1 MKRIRAVRAKA
12 GLFAGAVVMAGLS
25 VGPAPAQAAG
35 RYECDT
41 GYVCFYSMANGYGE
55 KCSWEGSDAIWR
67 VSPGVCSWGH
77 YDSAGS
83 VFNNG
88 TSGMDVLYYD
98 QAGQH
103 GADKVGCVSKGEKKN
118 ISGTHYLASHKW
130 VGGTNC

>member
-1 MKRIRAVRAKA
+1 
-12 GLFAGAVVMAGLS
+12 MAGLS